1 MAKSSTSK
9 NAGRSTTGEP
19 KVPYY
24 IQSQHIEAAKHL
36 RLTVTR
42 YISERASL
50 REIEEAMSMLRS
62 EAPVQGE
69 AGYRHDGGD
78 AAPECK
84 PKCAF
89 CGRSADRVRLLLTG
103 RIKGSFICDVCI
115 LKAMHGL
122 VDKFTVGAEVA

>member
-1 MAKSSTSK
+1 M
-9 NAGRSTTGEP
+9 
-19 KVPYY
+19 PYY

-50 REIEEAMSMLRS
+50 REIEEAMSMLRA

-69 AGYRHDGGD
+69 TGYRHGGD

-122 VDKFTVGAEVA
+122 VDKFTVGPEVA